1 MSRSERK
8 GPAEAPAA
16 PPRRRR
22 SPEEA
27 RRQILD
33 AAEKLLVEG
42 GPEAIR
48 LQDVARDVGI
58 AHPTILH
65 HFGSREGMVLA
76 LERRAMERLR
86 DELMADREASSEDV
100 LDRVFRVLGDQGYA
114 RLLAWSVL
122 SGLPAETGTE
132 FRMLEELG
140 EAYHSEQSREAG
152 IDIEET
158 VFRVRLA
165 AVALFGEALL
175 GPLLSRSAGLDD
187 PEDEVRTR
195 FRHWLA
201 RLIAGEEE

>member
-1 MSRSERK
+1 MSDPSPSP
-8 GPAEAPAA
+8 G
-16 PPRRRR
+16 PRRRR

-65 HFGSREGMVLA
+65 HFGSREQLMLD
-76 LERRAMERLR
+76 LEARAMERLR

-100 LDRVFRVLGDQGYA
+100 FDRVSSVLGDQGYA

-140 EAYHSEQSREAG
+140 RAYHSEQSREAG
-152 IDIEET
+152 VDLEET

-175 GPLLSRSAGLDD
+175 GPLLTRSAGLEDS
-187 PEDEVRTR
+187 EDEVRTR
-195 FRHWLA
+195 FRRWLA
-201 RLIAGEEE
+201 RLIAGDDDTGGDR

>member
-1 MSRSERK
+1 MNDPRPS
-8 GPAEAPAA
+8 PAT
-16 PPRRRR
+16 RRRR

-65 HFGSREGMVLA
+65 HFGSRERLMLD
-76 LERRAMERLR
+76 LEARAMERLR

-100 LDRVFRVLGDQGYA
+100 LDRVSSVLGDQGYA

-140 EAYHSEQSREAG
+140 RAYHSEQSREAG
-152 IDIEET
+152 VDAEET

-175 GPLLSRSAGLDD
+175 GPLLTRSAGL
-187 PEDEVRTR
+187 EDSEEAVRTR
-195 FRHWLA
+195 FRRWLA
-201 RLIAGEEE
+201 RLIAGDENSRGDE